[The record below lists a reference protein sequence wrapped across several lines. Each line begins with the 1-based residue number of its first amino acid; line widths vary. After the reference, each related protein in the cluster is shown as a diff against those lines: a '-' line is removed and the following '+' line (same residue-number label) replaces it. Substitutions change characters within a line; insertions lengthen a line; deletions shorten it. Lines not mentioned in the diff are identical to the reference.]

1 MDSQIKILLTSFII
15 SVITALIVLP
25 ILKKLK
31 VRSNRKRIWTKNT
44 FDKARNSYN
53 GRNNNCYNFNNFS
66 NNIK

>member
-31 VRSNRKRIWTKNT
+31 VRTN
-44 FDKARNSYN
+44 
-53 GRNNNCYNFNNFS
+53 
-66 NNIK
+66 